1 VRFNRAEDDSPC
13 IGQKR
18 ARIALFRPVIVEALA
33 FLRPLELLST
43 ESVCKSWRA
52 ILREHDQVW
61 RISYVSW
68 YLGATDHTRRRQQ
81 LREDSTEGLLGSL
94 LTRARKR
101 WRDLIVWRSMAEA
114 MRYKPGDPRVCQR
127 VNITKESLTNGTFT
141 DDTTANSSMAKKMF
155 LRRLMLL
162 TRGDDIKNAADVFE
176 NDNDRPCM
184 AHGVRKLQPLQHTH
198 RLLAHAREQ
207 APRQND
213 HDRCVEEK
221 RLRRSSQIAYFE
233 CLVEEASVGLVSESS
248 VFNARDHV
256 GWRSASVGYHSDD
269 GGLYFNLRGA
279 ERGDEESEDEFFNF
293 MDPGPEYG
301 EKLSFGEPFGK
312 AHPSVV
318 GCGVDFATST
328 VFFTLEGKLVGARTF
343 HRKSLET
350 ARLPAVSIHRKGG
363 LCALLRCSSHFL
375 FDIDGYVLRRLNCR
389 GNDRAGKESLSVSTA
404 AAENSNR
411 GRP

>member
-1 VRFNRAEDDSPC
+1 
-13 IGQKR
+13 
-18 ARIALFRPVIVEALA
+18 
-33 FLRPLELLST
+33 
-43 ESVCKSWRA
+43 
-52 ILREHDQVW
+52 
-61 RISYVSW
+61 
-68 YLGATDHTRRRQQ
+68 
-81 LREDSTEGLLGSL
+81 
-94 LTRARKR
+94 
-101 WRDLIVWRSMAEA
+101 MAEA

-176 NDNDRPCM
+176 NNLVVVQVIGDCVYSTAVRKPSIYFLLVSARRCM

-207 APRQND
+207 APQQND

-350 ARLPAVSIHRKGG
+350 ARLPAVSIHRKG
-363 LCALLRCSSHFL
+363 S
-375 FDIDGYVLRRLNCR
+375 I
-389 GNDRAGKESLSVSTA
+389 
-404 AAENSNR
+404 
-411 GRP
+411 P